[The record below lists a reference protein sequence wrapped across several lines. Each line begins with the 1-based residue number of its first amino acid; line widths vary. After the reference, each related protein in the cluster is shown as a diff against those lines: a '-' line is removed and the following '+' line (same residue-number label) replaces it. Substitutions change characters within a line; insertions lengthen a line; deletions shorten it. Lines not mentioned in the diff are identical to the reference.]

1 MKKLHTVMMRRP
13 ESFDEDIETLRRRLS
28 EPKADVGVLITQLD
42 RGLFVSLGSMPHD
55 MVQLV
60 KKYNLDDRACQRL
73 AESLM
78 RREETMKED
87 LEELDVRLGSAER
100 PSGLLMTLLQGL
112 DLNGRLP
119 APPRSLGLQGG
130 RGGRNFGGHEPAARE
145 DRERGRQQQQRSR
158 SPRKESASRKRSK
171 SRKKSRS
178 REKSKKED
186 AKKSKKE

>member
-119 APPRSLGLQGG
+119 APPRSHGLQGG

-158 SPRKESASRKRSK
+158 SPRKKPASRKRSK

>member
-158 SPRKESASRKRSK
+158 SPRKEPAAKPRKE

>member
-145 DRERGRQQQQRSR
+145 DRERGRRQQQRSR
-158 SPRKESASRKRSK
+158 SPCKESASRKRSK